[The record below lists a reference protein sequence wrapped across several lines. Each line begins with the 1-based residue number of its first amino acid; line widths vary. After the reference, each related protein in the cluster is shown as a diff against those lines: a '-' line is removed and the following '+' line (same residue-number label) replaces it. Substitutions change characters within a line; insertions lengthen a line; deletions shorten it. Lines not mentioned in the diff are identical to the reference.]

1 MQSTI
6 FLQSEV
12 ADPYKIYAQQL
23 MGNPVVW
30 DDVNNLWVVYSYEAC
45 EFILKN
51 SCAQIPVTDNTGF
64 NEYALAIKSKLTRLS
79 NYPHHETARTAAMI
93 LFQTMRQ
100 ANIQDILNNLIVEEI
115 NSNEIDWVNAVCKK
129 LPVLSILKSF
139 QFNADDCN
147 FITVTI
153 EQLVKILQPKQSSEN
168 IASINSISWEVYCR
182 VETHMLTTAF
192 LKEVLKEIIATVK
205 QTEEEVIRICV
216 SNLIGLLM
224 QSYDAGRGALS
235 NSLLHF
241 LLNENL
247 SSVEIGDKKYLQ
259 KCVIETLRFN
269 PPVHNTRRIAA
280 ENILVNYVTIEK
292 GRQIFLVLAAA
303 NRDPRQFENPHQ
315 FNIERNNNAT
325 LLTFGSGAH
334 SCPAKYFTIDLVSE
348 AMHFLFQK
356 YTTIHLLT
364 GKIEYEPLINL
375 RLPKNIL
382 ISLS

>member
-23 MGNPVVW
+23 MENPVVW
-30 DDVNNLWVVYSYEAC
+30 DNVNNLWAVYSYETC

-51 SCAQIPVTDNTGF
+51 SFAQISVTDNTGF

-93 LFQTMRQ
+93 LFQTMKP
-100 ANIQDILNNLIVEEI
+100 ANIQDILNNLIEKEI

-139 QFNADDCN
+139 QFNADDGN
-147 FITVTI
+147 FITGTV
-153 EQLVKILQPKQSSEN
+153 EQLVKILQPKQSPEN
-168 IASINSISWEVYCR
+168 IASINSISKEVYCC
-182 VETHMLTTAF
+182 VETHILTKAF
-192 LKEVLKEIIATVK
+192 LKKVLKEIIATVK

-235 NSLLHF
+235 NALLHF
-241 LLNENL
+241 LLHENL
-247 SSVEIGDKKYLQ
+247 TAVEINNKKYLQ
-259 KCVIETLRFN
+259 KCVTETLRFN
-269 PPVHNTRRIAA
+269 PPVHNTRRVAA
-280 ENILVNYVTIEK
+280 ENIPLNNLTIEK
-292 GRQIFLVLAAA
+292 GRQIFIVIAAA
-303 NRDPRQFENPHQ
+303 NRDSQQFENPHQ
-315 FNIERNNNAT
+315 FNAERNNNAA
-325 LLTFGSGAH
+325 LLTFGDGAH
-334 SCPAKYFTIDLVSE
+334 SCIAKYFVIDLVTE
-348 AMHFLFQK
+348 AIHFLFQK

-364 GKIEYEPLINL
+364 EKIEYEPLINL
-375 RLPKNIL
+375 RLPKYIL